1 MKIGPIDAV
10 IVAAGSGARLG
21 ADTPK
26 AFVEIGGVPLLRYV
40 LSTLESLGVGRTVVA
55 VPADDIDRCLD
66 QHPIG
71 LARGG
76 TKAICS

>member
-10 IVAAGSGARLG
+10 IAAAGSGARLG

-26 AFVEIGGVPLLRYV
+26 AFVEIGGVPLLSYV

-55 VPADDIDRCLD
+55 LPADDFDRWTD
-66 QHPIG
+66 
-71 LARGG
+71 RVFE
-76 TKAICS
+76 